1 MQQIDVI
8 IIEWIRNNV
17 VTAWLT
23 PFFKVVTYLGNYG
36 IVWILLAVVLLC
48 FKKHRKA
55 GLAMGVALLLGFVLG
70 EGILKNVIQR
80 PRPFTLWPELQLL
93 IPQPAGYSCPSGHTV
108 SSFAAATSLFLYRK
122 RWGIGA
128 LVLAVLIGFSR
139 MYFTVHYLTDVLFG
153 AALGLA
159 CALVVYKLW
168 KNAERRV

>member
-1 MQQIDVI
+1 MQQIDVL
-8 IIEWIRNNV
+8 IIEWIRNHV
-17 VTAWLT
+17 VTEWLI
-23 PFFKVVTYLGNYG
+23 PVFKVITYLGNYG

-55 GLAMGVALLLGFVLG
+55 GLAVGAALLLGLILG

-80 PRPFTLWPELQLL
+80 PRPFYLWPELQLL
-93 IPQPAGYSCPSGHTV
+93 IPQPSGFSCPSGHTT

-122 RWGIGA
+122 RWGAVA

-153 AALGLA
+153 IVLGIA

-168 KNAERRV
+168 KNAERRA

>member
-1 MQQIDVI
+1 MQQIDVL
-8 IIEWIRNNV
+8 IIEWIRNHV
-17 VTAWLT
+17 VSEWLT
-23 PFFKVVTYLGNYG
+23 PIFKVITYLGNYG

-55 GLAMGVALLLGFVLG
+55 GLAVGAALLLGFILG

-80 PRPFTLWPELQLL
+80 PRPFYLWPELQLL
-93 IPQPAGYSCPSGHTV
+93 IPQPSGFSCPSGHTT
-108 SSFAAATSLFLYRK
+108 SSFAAATSLLLYRK
-122 RWGIGA
+122 RWGAVA

-153 AALGLA
+153 IVLGIA

-168 KNAERRV
+168 KNIERRA